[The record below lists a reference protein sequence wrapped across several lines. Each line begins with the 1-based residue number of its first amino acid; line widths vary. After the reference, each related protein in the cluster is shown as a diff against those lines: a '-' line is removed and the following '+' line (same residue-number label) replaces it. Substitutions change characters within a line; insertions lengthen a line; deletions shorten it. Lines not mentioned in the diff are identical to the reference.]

1 AGRLALPAEGVGS
14 RPPQEWV
21 FLQRRGPRPRPGW
34 AVARGV
40 PSGVTSGLSPAST
53 SLRCKVGTCGALV
66 GSAPRDAVRCPLL
79 CVSPWSC
86 PGVSLSVPGST
97 FVKKWTWALCPWP
110 QFAAARG
117 GPCLD
122 GCRKELFG
130 SVVIIPFGPVT
141 FEPHTGADH
150 RRQLSFGDCQGRW
163 AAKWQKGT
171 RVLGPGS
178 PPACPK
184 VRQQSPGS
192 RMSVPLGK
200 LVFFS
205 SVATSGTCTLLY
217 FLIQKMFSRA
227 SYYQL
232 ALEHLHSHA
241 EALEALGT
249 PLSVHYLQLTD
260 KYNFEDIAD
269 AQLKIP
275 VSGPKS
281 EGHLYVSSSR
291 EGPFRRWNLQEV
303 FLELRDGHRIPVF
316 KPSGEGPAR

>member
-1 AGRLALPAEGVGS
+1 MCSSCFVLHPVIEDILNYARYPIRLRTRFHVLFEVCMS
-14 RPPQEWV
+14 VCFSIIRMSWEI
-21 FLQRRGPRPRPGW
+21 
-34 AVARGV
+34 
-40 PSGVTSGLSPAST
+40 SGLLGMYMYTFFFFFFSHAHSTWTFPSQGSNLSYSCDLHCSCSNTGSLTRWAIAGSPVHA
-53 SLRCKVGTCGALV
+53 
-66 GSAPRDAVRCPLL
+66 
-79 CVSPWSC
+79 
-86 PGVSLSVPGST
+86 
-97 FVKKWTWALCPWP
+97 
-110 QFAAARG
+110 
-117 GPCLD
+117 
-122 GCRKELFG
+122 
-130 SVVIIPFGPVT
+130 PVT
-141 FEPHTGADH
+141 GTVKQVPAGLFLTHTPPGGFDSSRFFEGRVYSSHVFW
-150 RRQLSFGDCQGRW
+150 QLSFGDCQGRW

-178 PPACPK
+178 PPACPQ

>member
-1 AGRLALPAEGVGS
+1 MQATLGRALLPGLQNRPWCPQGVAASLVCLPHGAPS
-14 RPPQEWV
+14 R
-21 FLQRRGPRPRPGW
+21 QR
-34 AVARGV
+34 
-40 PSGVTSGLSPAST
+40 
-53 SLRCKVGTCGALV
+53 
-66 GSAPRDAVRCPLL
+66 PLL
-79 CVSPWSC
+79 ESEANHKFVS
-86 PGVSLSVPGST
+86 SV
-97 FVKKWTWALCPWP
+97 F
-110 QFAAARG
+110 
-117 GPCLD
+117 
-122 GCRKELFG
+122 
-130 SVVIIPFGPVT
+130 
-141 FEPHTGADH
+141 
-150 RRQLSFGDCQGRW
+150 
-163 AAKWQKGT
+163 
-171 RVLGPGS
+171 
-178 PPACPK
+178 
-184 VRQQSPGS
+184 QSPGS

-269 AQLKIP
+269 AQLRIP

-316 KPSGEGPAR
+316 KPSGEGPASLPVVLAASVRRVSKRKRFPKVSIRLPREKGLPPVALP